1 MEAVKR
7 VQFPEPS
14 VPAAF
19 HARRHGAFGE
29 IAPPR
34 RCSGEVD
41 FSATRMQPNDFLGRD
56 RSPSGPSPWY
66 CPSRLPPM
74 ESDVSASGPS
84 LGYWIGR
91 VALFVMFADMALS
104 EKSPHLGG
112 ALGEVDFSATRR
124 PPNDFLGRDR
134 SPSGPSPGYCPSRLP
149 PMESDVSP
157 SGPCLRRSR

>member
-14 VPAAF
+14 VPGAF

-29 IAPPR
+29 IAPPQR
-34 RCSGEVD
+34 YSSEVD

-56 RSPSGPSPWY
+56 RSPSGPSLGY
-66 CPSRLPPM
+66 RPSRLPPM

-91 VALFVMFADMALS
+91 VALFVMFADVALS
-104 EKSPHLGG
+104 EKPPYLGS
-112 ALGEVDFSATRR
+112 ALVRYFFLFS
-124 PPNDFLGRDR
+124 
-134 SPSGPSPGYCPSRLP
+134 
-149 PMESDVSP
+149 
-157 SGPCLRRSR
+157 RRSLEVLG